1 VALSL
6 RNTFRRKSR
15 ITLTLI
21 TLILGGAMFIG
32 VMTVG
37 TSLSNTLEVLLD
49 DFGFDVLIGFER
61 SYRIERLVE
70 VTQNVPGVTG
80 AEVWDQQAGQLKL
93 DGGEDREVFLWGVPP
108 DSKMFK
114 PRLISGRALLPGDD
128 RAILLNS
135 KIAADENIQV
145 GGVITVT
152 MNGRE
157 SSWDVVGLIINVNN
171 LQRDNFVPDKALA
184 REFSSLNRGGLV
196 MLTAEQ
202 HDAKSLQNLIRDLR
216 AAYEANHLEAVQFQ
230 STTDVREQNQTQ
242 FKIITYL
249 MLVMAVLAAVVG
261 SIGLMSTMSIN
272 VVERSREIGVMRSIG
287 GTSLAILGIFLFE
300 GVLVGV
306 LSWLLAV
313 PLSYPGARLLS
324 DMVGKAFN
332 LPLDFDYSMPGVV
345 TWFALVVVL
354 SALASLWPAL
364 RATQVSVREAL
375 SYE

>member
-1 VALSL
+1 
-6 RNTFRRKSR
+6 
-15 ITLTLI
+15 
-21 TLILGGAMFIG
+21 M
-32 VMTVG
+32 
-37 TSLSNTLEVLLD
+37 
-49 DFGFDVLIGFER
+49 
-61 SYRIERLVE
+61 
-70 VTQNVPGVTG
+70 
-80 AEVWDQQAGQLKL
+80 
-93 DGGEDREVFLWGVPP
+93 FLWGVPP

-114 PRLISGRALLPGDD
+114 PRLLSGRALMPGDN
-128 RAILLNS
+128 RAILFNS
-135 KIAADENIQV
+135 KIAVDENIQV
-145 GGVITVT
+145 GDVITLT

-157 SSWDVVGLIINVNN
+157 SSWDVVGLVINVNN
-171 LQRDNFVPDKALA
+171 LQRDSFVPDNALA

-202 HDAKSLQNLIRDLR
+202 RDTKSLQNLTRDLR
-216 AAYEANHLEAVQFQ
+216 AAYEANHLEAVQFD
-230 STTDVREQNQTQ
+230 STADVWQRNQTQ
-242 FKIITYL
+242 FNILTYL

-287 GTSLAILGIFLFE
+287 GTSAAILGIFLFE

-306 LSWLLAV
+306 LSWLIAV

-324 DMVGKAFN
+324 EMVGQAFK
-332 LPLDFDYSMPGVV
+332 LPPDFEYSMPGVV
-345 TWFALVVVL
+345 TWFVIVVVL